1 MTKTSLRSAL
11 GNVRGLG
18 SAKAGTAHWWVMRLT
33 SLALIVLC
41 GWFVVKLL
49 FCLSSN
55 DYEATVVW
63 VRHPVNAVLMCL
75 LLAVGFH
82 HAANGLQTVIEDYFH
97 CACIKHSS
105 IVAVKFLSILLA
117 GIGVVAVGQ
126 IAFGG

>member
-1 MTKTSLRSAL
+1 MNKTSLRSAL

-18 SAKAGTAHWWVMRLT
+18 SAKDGTKHWWAMRLT

-63 VRHPVNAVLMCL
+63 LRHPVNAVFMAL

-82 HAANGLQTVIEDYFH
+82 HQANGLQTVIEDYFH
-97 CACIKHSS
+97 CPCIKTFG
-105 IVAVKFLSILLA
+105 IIAVKFLSVLLA
-117 GIGVVAVGQ
+117 GIGIVAVGQ